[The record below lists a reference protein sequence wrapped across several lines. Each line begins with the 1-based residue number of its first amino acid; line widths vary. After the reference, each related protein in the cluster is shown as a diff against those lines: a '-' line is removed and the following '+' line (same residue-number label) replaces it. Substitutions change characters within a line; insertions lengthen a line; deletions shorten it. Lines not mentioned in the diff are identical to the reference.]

1 MSLVPMMFRDWW
13 DEFDRPSRLLDQH
26 FGLGLRKD
34 DLLSNYPSSVLRPAG
49 YFRPWRTTLARQN
62 SGSSNLVTESDKVQ
76 VRIYNTH

>member
-34 DLLSNYPSSVLRPAG
+34 DLWSNYPTSLVRPAG
-49 YFRPWRTTLARQN
+49 YFRPWRTTLPRQN
-62 SGSSNLVTESDKVQ
+62 SGTSSLVAESDKVQ
-76 VRIYNTH
+76 VRIHKHQ